1 MIKNKSTLIE
11 KIKEFMEQE
20 AKSCSMDYGCIT
32 PLYVYR
38 HWGGKVSLE
47 EIEEAWSIINSKK

>member
-1 MIKNKSTLIE
+1 MDDIVSRLKAFIE
-11 KIKEFMEQE
+11 NEMRF
-20 AKSCSMDYGCIT
+20 CSMDNGGIT